1 MIVIT
6 SRKDGFRRAGIAH
19 PARPTGY
26 PPARPTGYP
35 DDFFSDER
43 LRLLEAEPMLTVA
56 KEPDVSDSSP
66 EVGAGKTRKKP

>member
-26 PPARPTGYP
+26 P
-35 DDFFSDER
+35 DDFFSDEQ

-56 KEPDVSDSSP
+56 KEPDASDSSP

>member
-19 PARPTGY
+19 PARS
-26 PPARPTGYP
+26 TGYP
-35 DDFFSDER
+35 DDFFSDEQ

-66 EVGAGKTRKKP
+66 EVGAGKSRKKP